1 MLLAERL
8 ALLLLEPR
16 RGSVPADSALHLQT
30 LFGAALLADLVL
42 IGRLRARAGRC
53 HMDDALPLAHPLL
66 SELQRLLGAG
76 PLSASVCLARTSHG
90 LPRLRERLL
99 DALARRDLVHRVPR
113 IRLLPRAGLRYPLR
127 SQQAHAQV
135 LTELQHAARNAASS
149 ADYALLIL
157 ADSAGL
163 LRVLPADLHS
173 AAYAALGQLDNDAA
187 TLDENLAAL
196 ALLRQALL
204 DGEG

>member
-8 ALLLLEPR
+8 ALLLLDPR
-16 RGSVPADSALHLQT
+16 RGSVQANSALHLQT
-30 LFGAALLADLVL
+30 LFSAALLADLVL
-42 IGRLRARAGRC
+42 LGRLRARAGHC
-53 HMDDALPLAHPLL
+53 YMDDALPPAHPLL

-76 PLSASVCLARTSHG
+76 PLTASACLARVSHG

-127 SQQAHAQV
+127 SQQAHAQI
-135 LTELQHAARNAASS
+135 LADLQHAARTTTSGM
-149 ADYALLIL
+149 DYALLIL

-173 AAYAALGQLDNDAA
+173 AAYAALGQLDNDAV
-187 TLDENLAAL
+187 TQDENLAAL

>member
-8 ALLLLEPR
+8 ALLLLDPR
-16 RGSVPADSALHLQT
+16 RGSVRADSALRLQT
-30 LFGAALLADLVL
+30 LFGAALLADLALV
-42 IGRLRARAGRC
+42 GRLRARAGRC
-53 HMDDALPLAHPLL
+53 HMDGALPPAHPLL

-76 PLSASVCLARTSHG
+76 PLTASVCLARASHG

-127 SQQAHAQV
+127 SQQAHTQA
-135 LTELQHAARNAASS
+135 LTDLQHAARTATSG

-163 LRVLPADLHS
+163 LRVLPADLHG
-173 AAYAALGQLDNDAA
+173 AAYAALGQLDSDAA
-187 TLDENLAAL
+187 TQDENLAAL

>member
-8 ALLLLEPR
+8 ALLLLDPR
-16 RGSVPADSALHLQT
+16 RGSVQANSALHLQT
-30 LFGAALLADLVL
+30 LFSAALLADLVL
-42 IGRLRARAGRC
+42 LGRLRARAGHC
-53 HMDDALPLAHPLL
+53 YMDDALPPAHPLL

-76 PLSASVCLARTSHG
+76 PLTASACLARTSHG

-135 LTELQHAARNAASS
+135 LTDLQHAARAATSGV
-149 ADYALLIL
+149 DYALLIL

-173 AAYAALGQLDNDAA
+173 AAYVALGQLDNDAV
-187 TLDENLAAL
+187 TQDENLAAL

>member
-8 ALLLLEPR
+8 ALLLLDPR
-16 RGSVPADSALHLQT
+16 RGSVQADSALHLQT
-30 LFGAALLADLVL
+30 LFSAALLADLVL
-42 IGRLRARAGRC
+42 LGRLRARAGHC
-53 HMDDALPLAHPLL
+53 YMDDALPPAHPLL

-76 PLSASVCLARTSHG
+76 PLTASACLARVSHG

-127 SQQAHAQV
+127 SQQAHAQI
-135 LTELQHAARNAASS
+135 LADLQHAARTAASS

>member
-8 ALLLLEPR
+8 ALLLLDPR
-16 RGSVPADSALHLQT
+16 RGSVQADSALHLQT
-30 LFGAALLADLVL
+30 LFSAALLADLVL
-42 IGRLRARAGRC
+42 LGRLRARAGHC
-53 HMDDALPLAHPLL
+53 YMDDALPPAHPLL

-76 PLSASVCLARTSHG
+76 PLTASACLARVSHG

-127 SQQAHAQV
+127 SQQAHAQI
-135 LTELQHAARNAASS
+135 LADLQHAARTTTSGM
-149 ADYALLIL
+149 DFALLIL

-187 TLDENLAAL
+187 TQDENLAAL